1 MPTQQIPV
9 PGASLHVVDEGAG
22 PPVVLLHAGIADLR
36 SWDALA
42 PRLVAAGY
50 RVVRYDSRGF
60 GQSPTEDVEFSNRA
74 DLVAVLDGLGIGRAA
89 LVGNSRGGSLAFDTA
104 IESPERVVAVVGVG
118 AGLSG
123 FDGGETADEL
133 PIIEEY
139 ERVDAAEPFDA
150 VALDGVRGRTM
161 GGRSRPA
168 GGPRGPGDSRPGLR
182 DEPAAQRARPRRRHA
197 DPARSAGRRAPGRPA
212 LSGPRGGRR
221 ARHEQRRGHG
231 TPSRG
236 RGPGR
241 TGGRLARCGA
251 HDRDGA
257 AGAPGDDD
265 RRLPRSRSARGPEPA
280 AQRATSTIVASTS
293 AAGTPSEN
301 VRMSWRSTGS
311 RSP

>member
-50 RVVRYDSRGF
+50 RVVRYDGRGF

-150 VALDGVRGRTM
+150 VALTAFEVGLWVD
-161 GGRSRPA
+161 
-168 GGPRGPGDSRPGLR
+168 GPGQ
-182 DEPAAQRARPRRRHA
+182 PADRV
-197 DPARSAGRRAPGRPA
+197 DPAIRDLVYAMNLPLNEPDHVAGTQVRLDPPA
-212 LSGPRGGRR
+212 VERLAELHCPVLAVAGELDMSSVAVT
-221 ARHEQRRGHG
+221 ARHLEAEAPDARAVVWPDVAHMIGMEQ
-231 TPSRG
+231 PE
-236 RGPGR
+236 
-241 TGGRLARCGA
+241 RLATTI
-251 HDRDGA
+251 
-257 AGAPGDDD
+257 GDFLKPF
-265 RRLPRSRSARGPEPA
+265 RPWA
-280 AQRATSTIVASTS
+280 
-293 AAGTPSEN
+293 
-301 VRMSWRSTGS
+301 
-311 RSP
+311 